1 MTATTGASKLL
12 DALARLVGRT
22 VVVAFLG
29 FMVLPAVFIGVLSFS
44 NDPYIMFPPQ
54 SWGTD
59 RYVEVVTSSTWIRPI
74 TLSLEVAAATAVV
87 TLAVVVPAMFALKRG
102 RVPGTMAVES
112 AGIAPMLFPVAAY
125 AVGMYAV
132 FAEFGLLGTFA
143 GIVVA
148 HTVHAVPLVIIL
160 LSTAMDQIR
169 PELELAAMTM
179 GASRLRAWAG
189 ITVRLLL
196 PAILAAAIFAFVLSF
211 DEAVFITFL
220 GGPGLVTLPKYIF
233 DSVQFGVDP
242 AITAVA
248 TLLMVVTAGLMLGA
262 TVLRGRSR

>member
-1 MTATTGASKLL
+1 MRKTRLSRLL
-12 DALARLVGRT
+12 DGLFRLAGRVLLT
-22 VVVAFLG
+22 AFLG
-29 FMVLPAVFIGVLSFS
+29 FMILPAAFIAVLSFA
-44 NDPYIMFPPQ
+44 NDPHIVFPPR
-54 SWGTD
+54 SWGVD
-59 RYVEVVTSSTWIRPI
+59 RYIDVFTSDTWIGPI
-74 TLSLEVAAATAVV
+74 GLSLVIALATAVV
-87 TLAVVVPAMFALKRG
+87 ALILAVPAIFALKRG
-102 RVPGTMAVES
+102 RVPGAMVVES
-112 AGIAPMLFPVAAY
+112 ASVAPMLFPIAAY

-132 FAEFGLLGTFA
+132 FAEFRLIGTFS
-143 GIVVA
+143 GIVIA
-148 HTVHAVPLVIIL
+148 HVIHGIPLVVIL

-179 GASRLRAWAG
+179 GANRARAWAG

-196 PAILAAAIFAFVLSF
+196 PAVLAAAIFAFILSF

-248 TLLMVVTAGLMLGA
+248 TLLMVLTAALMSGA
-262 TVLRGRSR
+262 TVLRGRRR

>member
-1 MTATTGASKLL
+1 PGGVPERVHGEPGAAQRRQGHGRLGTAHVRRGRASADQARSHRRLRHRLCDVHRLLRDPRAAGRRTDALHRHGDQRRHLPLFRLPPRCRVLGDPAGHRFDDTGGHHQGGGAARGPRRTGMTATTGASKLL

-132 FAEFGLLGTFA
+132 F
-143 GIVVA
+143 
-148 HTVHAVPLVIIL
+148 
-160 LSTAMDQIR
+160 
-169 PELELAAMTM
+169 
-179 GASRLRAWAG
+179 
-189 ITVRLLL
+189 
-196 PAILAAAIFAFVLSF
+196 
-211 DEAVFITFL
+211 
-220 GGPGLVTLPKYIF
+220 
-233 DSVQFGVDP
+233 
-242 AITAVA
+242 
-248 TLLMVVTAGLMLGA
+248 
-262 TVLRGRSR
+262 